1 MTAQIVEIAGQKI
14 AMLPVADYY
23 HLLELAEDQADI
35 AAAERAEQRRLAGEE
50 EFVPF
55 ELINS
60 IIEGENALRAWR
72 KYRGYTQ
79 EQLAEKAK
87 VRKATV
93 SEIESGK
100 AQGKP
105 AVWRSFA
112 DVLKVAVDDILP
124 LK

>member
-1 MTAQIVEIAGQKI
+1 MV
-14 AMLPVADYY
+14 
-23 HLLELAEDQADI
+23 
-35 AAAERAEQRRLAGEE
+35 
-50 EFVPF
+50 
-55 ELINS
+55 NS
-60 IIEGENALRAWR
+60 IIEGESALRAWR

-105 AVWRSFA
+105 AIWRSFA
-112 DVLKVAVDDILP
+112 DVLNVTVDHILP
-124 LK
+124 SE